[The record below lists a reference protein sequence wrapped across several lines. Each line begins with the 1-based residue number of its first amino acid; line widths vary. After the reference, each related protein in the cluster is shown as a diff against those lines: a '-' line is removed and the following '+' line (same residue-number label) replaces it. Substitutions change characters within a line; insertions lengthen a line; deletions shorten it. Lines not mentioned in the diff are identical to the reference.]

1 MIPLSSQDFEA
12 LISPY
17 QLKGPI
23 AVAVSGGGDSMALVL
38 LMQEWAVPLGI
49 QIIAL
54 TVDHCLRPESAKEA
68 ALVQRWLSAREI
80 PHHTLVWQH
89 QGVSSALQ
97 QRAREARYEL
107 MTNWCLENGISCLLT
122 AHHLDDQ
129 WETFL
134 MRLAKGSGLRGLCGI
149 RAKSLMNGVDLI
161 RPLLSV
167 RADCLKK
174 TLDRF
179 EQPFIQDPSNHK
191 TQFDRVRWRQLLSAL
206 SQQGLTPEA
215 VDQVIRRLQMTES
228 YLQQELQKAL
238 KVCVVTIK
246 SGSPHPF
253 GVRDDE
259 GEDSSL
265 RAKRGNPGIFTEK
278 INLKAFQDL
287 HQEIAYRLL
296 SHLLAKVGGQPYP
309 LPYESLERLYEK
321 ITPPTFVGAT
331 AGGCYLKK
339 VREGWIEVKKETPR
353 GSKPL

>member
-1 MIPLSSQDFEA
+1 MTLTSKDFEA
-12 LISPY
+12 LIVPY
-17 QLKGPI
+17 KLSRSV

-38 LMQEWAVPLGI
+38 LMQEWAAPLGI
-49 QIIAL
+49 EVIAL
-54 TVDHCLRPESAKEA
+54 TVDHQLRPESSKEA
-68 ALVQRWLSAREI
+68 VLVHQWLGARGI

-134 MRLAKGSGLRGLCGI
+134 MRLAKGSGIRGLCGI
-149 RAKSLMNGVDLI
+149 RAKSSVNGVDLL
-161 RPLLSV
+161 RPLLLV
-167 RADCLKK
+167 RADRLKK
-174 TLDRF
+174 TLERF
-179 EQPFIQDPSNHK
+179 GGPFIQDPSNHQ
-191 TQFDRVRWRQLLSAL
+191 TQFDRVRWRQLLPVL
-206 SQQGLTPEA
+206 SEQGLTPEA
-215 VDQVIRRLQMTES
+215 VDQVIRRFQMTES

-238 KVCVVTIK
+238 EVCVA
-246 SGSPHPF
+246 G
-253 GVRDDE
+253 
-259 GEDSSL
+259 
-265 RAKRGNPGIFTEK
+265 EK

-287 HQEIAYRLL
+287 HKEIAYRLL
-296 SHLLAKVGGQPYP
+296 SHLLTKVGGQPYP

-321 ITPPTFVGAT
+321 ITLPTFVGAT